1 MCFLARRMLMGTVGH
16 YVDDFVGVEM
26 EDLADSGFTSFA
38 NAFVALGL
46 RMKAA
51 KTLPPSSRQKI
62 LGVLI
67 EVSGDAVTLRRADCQ
82 AACHA
87 SQHSGAESVD

>member
-1 MCFLARRMLMGTVGH
+1 MLMGTVGH

-26 EDLADSGFTSFA
+26 EDLADSGLTSFA
-38 NAFVALGL
+38 NAFAALGL

-62 LGVLI
+62 LG
-67 EVSGDAVTLRRADCQ
+67 S
-82 AACHA
+82 
-87 SQHSGAESVD
+87 